1 MIKLLSIL
9 LIGLVF
15 ESTGI
20 VYLKKGMDK
29 ISKPETITVATVA
42 RLLKAG
48 ATSPQV
54 LLGIFFQALFFA
66 CLLTLMSKSDISFLW
81 PLTALSFVFTTFS
94 AMLFL
99 GESVSPVRWTGVVF
113 ILIGAAFISYSEHTK
128 KRDPP
133 VPATAAATK
142 ATRE

>member
-1 MIKLLSIL
+1 MIKLLTIL

-15 ESTGI
+15 ESAGI
-20 VYLKKGMDK
+20 VFLKKGMDQ
-29 ISKPETITVATVA
+29 INKPTDITVHAVG
-42 RLLKAG
+42 RLLIDG
-48 ATSPQV
+48 ATSPQI

-99 GESVSPVRWTGVVF
+99 GERVSAVRWIGVIF
-113 ILIGAAFISYSEHTK
+113 ILIGAAFISYSEHAK
-128 KRDPP
+128 KRDL
-133 VPATAAATK
+133 PAPASASGK
-142 ATRE
+142 INRE

>member
-1 MIKLLSIL
+1 MMQRAGRGKLFWQCGFLQPNFPGASHKIMIKLLTIL

-15 ESTGI
+15 ESAGI
-20 VYLKKGMDK
+20 VFLKKGMDQ
-29 ISKPETITVATVA
+29 INKPTDITVHTVG
-42 RLLKAG
+42 RLLKDG
-48 ATSPQV
+48 ATSPQI

-99 GESVSPVRWTGVVF
+99 GERVSAVRWVGVVF
-113 ILIGAAFISYSEHTK
+113 I
-128 KRDPP
+128 
-133 VPATAAATK
+133 
-142 ATRE
+142 

>member
-1 MIKLLSIL
+1 MIKLLAIL

-29 ISKPETITVATVA
+29 IPKPESITVATVA

-94 AMLFL
+94 AIWFL
-99 GESVSPVRWTGVVF
+99 GERVSPVRWIGVGF
-113 ILIGAAFISYSEHTK
+113 ILIGAAFISYSEHAK
-128 KRDPP
+128 QKAG
-133 VPATAAATK
+133 PAPAAATK
-142 ATRE
+142 ANPE